1 MTLVYTGFLQVFD
14 NCRHGMS
21 CAHCSYRSNLV
32 ICVNPTTP
40 DGLNCLFS
48 FRALGL
54 GLSVSLLRTAAH
66 MSGISFGDT
75 LVPIIE

>member
-1 MTLVYTGFLQVFD
+1 MTLVYTGFLQVLGK
-14 NCRHGMS
+14 CRHGMS
-21 CAHCSYRSNLV
+21 CAHCSYRSNPV

-48 FRALGL
+48 FRDLGL
-54 GLSVSLLRTAAH
+54 GLSVSRIRTSAH
-66 MSGISFGDT
+66 MSSISFGDT